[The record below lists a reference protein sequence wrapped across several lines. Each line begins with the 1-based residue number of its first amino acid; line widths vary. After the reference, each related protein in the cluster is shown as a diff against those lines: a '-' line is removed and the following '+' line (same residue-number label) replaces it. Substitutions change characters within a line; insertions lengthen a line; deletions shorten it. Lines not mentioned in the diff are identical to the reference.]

1 MQDFKEVLSQIPQEA
16 GVYKFFDANDT
27 IIYVG
32 KAKNL
37 KNRISS
43 YFSGIQNHNR
53 KTQKLISQIHRI
65 EYVVVNSELDALL
78 LENALIKEFQP
89 KYNILLKDDK
99 TYPYICITN
108 EPFPKVIS
116 TRRLEREKGTYFG
129 PYTNVKAMNELLEL
143 IRQLYTIRTCS
154 YHLSQENITQRK
166 FKACL
171 EFHIKNCKAP
181 CEGLQSEADYLADIE
196 QVKKILKGN
205 VRAVKEKLEQEMYAY
220 AAELAFEK
228 AQECKEKI
236 TLLQIFQE
244 KSQVV
249 NPNITDLMVLTIA
262 TDEENAFIN
271 FLDIQNGTILHAESQ
286 QIQKKLDET
295 AEEIALL
302 AILNL
307 REKYNSPAKEVISN
321 ISIVDNPTDLH
332 FFTPQ
337 SGEKKKLL
345 ELSLKN
351 LYFAQKE
358 HLRKQAERKQKS
370 IENTQRILQTLQKD
384 LRLQELPTHIECFD
398 NSNIQGTTPVAA
410 MACFLNG
417 KPSKRNYRH
426 FNIKTVLGAND
437 FASMYEIVFRRYK
450 RLLEEKQP
458 LPQLVIIDGGKG
470 QLSAA
475 CKALQD
481 LGIYGQM
488 AIIGIAKKLEEIY
501 FPNDDVPLHL
511 SKKSESLK
519 LIQQIRNEAHR
530 FAITFHRDKRSK
542 KALQSELESIKG
554 IGEKTMQKLLEHFKS
569 VANIKQASFEDIAKV
584 VGKKIAQ
591 LLQENLKTSEKIH

>member
-1 MQDFKEVLSQIPQEA
+1 MNDFSEILSQLPQEA
-16 GVYKFFDANDT
+16 GIYKFFDANDT

-37 KNRISS
+37 KNRVSS
-43 YFSGIQNHNR
+43 YFVGLQNHSR
-53 KTQKLISQIHRI
+53 KTQRLVSQIQRI

-99 TYPYICITN
+99 TYPYICITH
-108 EPFPKVIS
+108 EPFPRVIS
-116 TRRLEREKGTYFG
+116 TRRFEREKGTYFG
-129 PYTNVKAMNELLEL
+129 PYANVRAINDLLEL
-143 IRQLYTIRTCS
+143 IRKLYTIRTCS

-171 EFHIKNCKAP
+171 EFHIQNCKAP
-181 CEGLQSEADYLADIE
+181 CEGLQSEANYLEDIE
-196 QVKKILKGN
+196 QIKKILKGN
-205 VRAVKEKLEQEMYAY
+205 IKAVREKLEQEMYAY
-220 AAELAFEK
+220 ATELAFEK
-228 AQECKEKI
+228 AQACKEKI
-236 TLLQIFQE
+236 ELLQIFQE

-249 NPNITDLMVLTIA
+249 NPHITDVMVLTVA
-262 TDEENAFIN
+262 TDEESAFIN
-271 FLDIQNGTILHAESQ
+271 FLDVQNGTILHTETQ
-286 QIQKKLDET
+286 QIEKKLDET

-321 ISIVDNPTDLH
+321 IAIAENPTDLR

-337 SGEKKKLL
+337 VGEKKKLL

-351 LYFAQKE
+351 LFFAQKE

-370 IENTQRILQTLQKD
+370 LESTQRILETLQKD
-384 LRLQELPTHIECFD
+384 LRLRELPTHIECFD

-410 MACFLNG
+410 MVCFLNG

-426 FNIKTVLGAND
+426 FNIKTVVGAND

-481 LGIYGQM
+481 LEIYGKM

-501 FPNDDVPLHL
+501 FPDDELPLHL
-511 SKKSESLK
+511 SKKSESLR
-519 LIQQIRNEAHR
+519 LIQQIRDETHR
-530 FAITFHRDKRSK
+530 FAITFHREKRSK
-542 KALQSELESIKG
+542 KAFESELESIKG
-554 IGEKTMQKLLEHFKS
+554 IGEKTMQKLLGHFKS
-569 VANIKQASFEDIAKV
+569 LANIKQARFEEIASV
-584 VGKKIAQ
+584 AGKKVAE
-591 LLQENLKTSEKIH
+591 LLWNSLQQKEN

>member
-1 MQDFKEVLSQIPQEA
+1 MQDFKEILNEIPQEA
-16 GVYKFFDANDT
+16 GIYKFFDANDT

-37 KNRISS
+37 KNRVSS
-43 YFSGIQNHNR
+43 YFTGLQNHSR
-53 KTQKLISQIHRI
+53 KTQRLISQIHRI

-108 EPFPKVIS
+108 EPFPRVIS
-116 TRRLEREKGTYFG
+116 TRRFEREKGTYFG
-129 PYTNVKAMNELLEL
+129 PYANVRAMNELLEL

-154 YHLSQENITQRK
+154 YHLSQENIAQRK

-181 CEGLQSEADYLADIE
+181 CEGLQSEANYLEDIE
-196 QVKKILKGN
+196 QIKKILKGN
-205 VRAVKEKLEQEMYAY
+205 IKAVREKLEQEMYAY
-220 AAELAFEK
+220 ASELAFEK

-236 TLLQIFQE
+236 ELLQIFQE

-249 NPNITDLMVLTIA
+249 NPNITDVMVLTIA

-271 FLDIQNGTILHAESQ
+271 FLDVQNGTILHAESL
-286 QIQKKLDET
+286 QIEKKLEET
-295 AEEIALL
+295 PEEIALL
-302 AILNL
+302 AVLNL
-307 REKYNSPAKEVISN
+307 KEKYNSPAQEVICN
-321 ISIVDNPTDLH
+321 IAITENPTNLR
-332 FFTPQ
+332 FILPQ
-337 SGEKKKLL
+337 VGDKKKLL
-345 ELSLKN
+345 DLSLKN

-358 HLRKQAERKQKS
+358 HLRKQVERKQKS
-370 IENTQRILQTLQKD
+370 LESTQRVLETLQKD
-384 LRLQELPTHIECFD
+384 LRLQELPVHIECFD

-410 MACFLNG
+410 MVCFLNG

-426 FNIKTVLGAND
+426 FNIKTVVGAND
-437 FASMYEIVFRRYK
+437 FASMYEIVFRRYR
-450 RLLEEKQP
+450 RLLDEKQP

-481 LGIYGQM
+481 LGIYGKM
-488 AIIGIAKKLEEIY
+488 AIIGIAKRLEEIY
-501 FPNDDVPLHL
+501 FPDDEVPLHL
-511 SKKSESLK
+511 SKKSESLR
-519 LIQQIRNEAHR
+519 LIQQIRDETHR
-530 FAITFHRDKRSK
+530 FAITFHREKRSK
-542 KALQSELESIKG
+542 KALESELTNIKG
-554 IGEKTMQKLLEHFKS
+554 IGEKTMQKLLGHFKS
-569 VANIKQASFEDIAKV
+569 
-584 VGKKIAQ
+584 
-591 LLQENLKTSEKIH
+591 LENLKRASVEEIAEITNRKVAELLQKYFQEA

>member
-1 MQDFKEVLSQIPQEA
+1 MKDFKEILSELPQEA
-16 GVYKFFDANDT
+16 GIYKFFDANNA

-37 KNRISS
+37 KNRVSS
-43 YFSGIQNHNR
+43 YFTNLQNHNR
-53 KTQKLISQIHRI
+53 KTQRLISQIHRI

-129 PYTNVKAMNELLEL
+129 PYTNVRAMNELLEL
-143 IRQLYTIRTCS
+143 IRRLYTIRTCP
-154 YHLSQENITQRK
+154 YHLSQENIAQRK

-181 CEGLQSEADYLADIE
+181 CEGLQSEANYLEDVE
-196 QVKKILKGN
+196 QIKKILKGN
-205 VRAVKEKLEQEMYAY
+205 IKAVKEKLEQEMLAY

-228 AQECKEKI
+228 AQECKVKI
-236 TLLQIFQE
+236 ELLQIFQE

-249 NPNITDLMVLTIA
+249 NPNITDVMVLTIT

-271 FLDIQNGTILHAESQ
+271 FLDIQNGTILHTENQ
-286 QIQKKLDET
+286 QIEKKLDET

-307 REKYNSPAKEVISN
+307 QEKYNSPAKEVIIN
-321 ISIVDNPTDLH
+321 IAIAENPTDLR

-337 SGEKKKLL
+337 VGEKKKLL
-345 ELSLKN
+345 DLSLKN

-358 HLRKQAERKQKS
+358 HLRKQTERKQKS
-370 IENTQRILQTLQKD
+370 LESTQRILETLQKD
-384 LRLQELPTHIECFD
+384 LRLQDLPVHIECFD

-410 MACFLNG
+410 MVCFLNG

-426 FNIKTVLGAND
+426 FNIKTVEGAND

-458 LPQLVIIDGGKG
+458 LPQLVIVDGGKG

-481 LGIYGQM
+481 LEIYGKM

-501 FPNDDVPLHL
+501 FPDDELPLHL
-511 SKKSESLK
+511 SKKSESLR
-519 LIQQIRNEAHR
+519 LIQQIRDETHR
-530 FAITFHRDKRSK
+530 FAITFHREKRSK
-542 KALQSELESIKG
+542 KAFESELESIKG
-554 IGEKTMQKLLEHFKS
+554 IGEKTMQKLLGHFKS
-569 VANIKQASFEDIAKV
+569 LANIKQARFEEIASV
-584 VGKKIAQ
+584 AGKKVAE
-591 LLQENLKTSEKIH
+591 LLWNSLQQKEN

>member
-1 MQDFKEVLSQIPQEA
+1 MQDFKEILNEIPQEA
-16 GVYKFFDANDT
+16 GIYKFFDANDT

-37 KNRISS
+37 KNRVSS
-43 YFSGIQNHNR
+43 YFTGLQNHSR
-53 KTQKLISQIHRI
+53 KTQRLISQIHRI

-108 EPFPKVIS
+108 EPFPRVIS
-116 TRRLEREKGTYFG
+116 TRRFEREKGTYFG
-129 PYTNVKAMNELLEL
+129 PYANVRAMNELLEL

-154 YHLSQENITQRK
+154 YHLSQENIAQRK

-181 CEGLQSEADYLADIE
+181 CEGLQSEANYLEDIE
-196 QVKKILKGN
+196 QIKKILKGN
-205 VRAVKEKLEQEMYAY
+205 IKAVREKLEQEMYAY
-220 AAELAFEK
+220 ASELAFEK

-236 TLLQIFQE
+236 ELLQIFQE

-249 NPNITDLMVLTIA
+249 NPNITDVMVLTIA

-271 FLDIQNGTILHAESQ
+271 FLDVQNGTILHAESL
-286 QIQKKLDET
+286 QIEKKLEET
-295 AEEIALL
+295 PEEIALL
-302 AILNL
+302 AVLNL
-307 REKYNSPAKEVISN
+307 KEKYNSPAQEVICN
-321 ISIVDNPTDLH
+321 IAITENPTNLR
-332 FFTPQ
+332 FILPQ
-337 SGEKKKLL
+337 VGDKKKLL
-345 ELSLKN
+345 DLSLKN

-358 HLRKQAERKQKS
+358 HLRKQVERKQKS
-370 IENTQRILQTLQKD
+370 LESTQRVLETLQKD
-384 LRLQELPTHIECFD
+384 LRLQELPVHIECFD

-410 MACFLNG
+410 MVCFLNG

-426 FNIKTVLGAND
+426 FNIKTVVGAND
-437 FASMYEIVFRRYK
+437 FASMYEIVFRRYR
-450 RLLEEKQP
+450 RLLDEKQP

-481 LGIYGQM
+481 LGIYGKM
-488 AIIGIAKKLEEIY
+488 AIIGIAKRLEEIY
-501 FPNDDVPLHL
+501 FPDDEVPLHL
-511 SKKSESLK
+511 SKKSESLR
-519 LIQQIRNEAHR
+519 LIQQIRDETHR

-542 KALQSELESIKG
+542 KALESELTNIKG
-554 IGEKTMQKLLEHFKS
+554 IGEKTMQKLLGHFKS
-569 VANIKQASFEDIAKV
+569 
-584 VGKKIAQ
+584 
-591 LLQENLKTSEKIH
+591 LENLKRASVEEIAEITNRKVAELLQKYFQEA

>member
-1 MQDFKEVLSQIPQEA
+1 MKDFKEILSELPQEA
-16 GVYKFFDANDT
+16 GIYKFFDANNV

-37 KNRISS
+37 KNRVSS
-43 YFSGIQNHNR
+43 YFTNLQNHNR
-53 KTQKLISQIHRI
+53 KTQRLISQIHRI

-129 PYTNVKAMNELLEL
+129 PYTNVRAMNELLEL
-143 IRQLYTIRTCS
+143 IRRLYTIRTCP
-154 YHLSQENITQRK
+154 YHLSQENIAQRK

-181 CEGLQSEADYLADIE
+181 CEGLQSEANYLEDVE
-196 QVKKILKGN
+196 QIKKILKGN
-205 VRAVKEKLEQEMYAY
+205 IKAVKEKLEQEMLAY

-228 AQECKEKI
+228 AQECKVKI
-236 TLLQIFQE
+236 ELLQIFQE

-249 NPNITDLMVLTIA
+249 NPNITDVMVLTIT
-262 TDEENAFIN
+262 TDEENASIN
-271 FLDIQNGTILHAESQ
+271 FLDIQNGTILHTENQ
-286 QIQKKLDET
+286 QIEKKLDET

-307 REKYNSPAKEVISN
+307 QEKYNSPAKEVITN
-321 ISIVDNPTDLH
+321 IAIAENPTDLR

-337 SGEKKKLL
+337 VGEKKKLL
-345 ELSLKN
+345 DLSLKN

-358 HLRKQAERKQKS
+358 HLRKQTERKQKS
-370 IENTQRILQTLQKD
+370 LESTQRILETLQKD
-384 LRLQELPTHIECFD
+384 LRLQDLPVHIECFD

-410 MACFLNG
+410 MVCFLNG

-426 FNIKTVLGAND
+426 FNIKTVEGAND

-458 LPQLVIIDGGKG
+458 LPQLVIVDGGKG

-481 LGIYGQM
+481 LEIYGKM
-488 AIIGIAKKLEEIY
+488 AIIGIAKRLEEIY
-501 FPNDDVPLHL
+501 FPDDDVPLHL
-511 SKKSESLK
+511 SKKSESLR
-519 LIQQIRNEAHR
+519 LIQQIRDETHR
-530 FAITFHRDKRSK
+530 FAITFHREKRSK
-542 KALQSELESIKG
+542 KVFQSELENIKG
-554 IGEKTMQKLLEHFKS
+554 VGEKTMQKLLGHFKS
-569 VANIKQASFEDIAKV
+569 VANIRQASFEEIASV
-584 VGKKIAQ
+584 AGKKIAE
-591 LLQENLKTSEKIH
+591 LLWNSLRQK

>member
-1 MQDFKEVLSQIPQEA
+1 MKDFKEILSELPQEA
-16 GVYKFFDANDT
+16 GIYKFFDANNA

-37 KNRISS
+37 KNRVSS
-43 YFSGIQNHNR
+43 YFTNLQNHNR
-53 KTQKLISQIHRI
+53 KTQRLISQIHRI

-129 PYTNVKAMNELLEL
+129 PYTNVRAMNELLEL
-143 IRQLYTIRTCS
+143 IRRLYTIRTCP
-154 YHLSQENITQRK
+154 YHLSQENIAQRK

-181 CEGLQSEADYLADIE
+181 CEGLQSEANYLEDVE
-196 QVKKILKGN
+196 QIKKILKGN
-205 VRAVKEKLEQEMYAY
+205 IKAVKEKLEQEMLAY

-228 AQECKEKI
+228 AQECKVKI
-236 TLLQIFQE
+236 ELLQIFQE

-249 NPNITDLMVLTIA
+249 NPNITDVMVLTIT

-271 FLDIQNGTILHAESQ
+271 FLDIQNGTILHTENQ
-286 QIQKKLDET
+286 QIEKKLDET

-307 REKYNSPAKEVISN
+307 QEKYNSPAKEVIIN
-321 ISIVDNPTDLH
+321 IAIAENPTDLR

-337 SGEKKKLL
+337 VGEKKKLL
-345 ELSLKN
+345 DLSLKN

-358 HLRKQAERKQKS
+358 HLRKQTERKQKS
-370 IENTQRILQTLQKD
+370 LESTQRILETLQKD
-384 LRLQELPTHIECFD
+384 LRLQDLPVHIECFD

-410 MACFLNG
+410 MVCFLNG

-426 FNIKTVLGAND
+426 FNIKTVEGAND

-458 LPQLVIIDGGKG
+458 LPQLVIVDGGKG

-481 LGIYGQM
+481 LEIYGKM
-488 AIIGIAKKLEEIY
+488 AIIGIAKRLEEIY
-501 FPNDDVPLHL
+501 FPDDDVPLHL
-511 SKKSESLK
+511 SKKSESLR
-519 LIQQIRNEAHR
+519 LIQQIRDETHR
-530 FAITFHRDKRSK
+530 FAITFHREKRSK
-542 KALQSELESIKG
+542 KVFQSELENIKG
-554 IGEKTMQKLLEHFKS
+554 VGEKTMQKLLGHFKS
-569 VANIKQASFEDIAKV
+569 VANIRQASFEEIASV
-584 VGKKIAQ
+584 AGKKIAE
-591 LLQENLKTSEKIH
+591 LLWNSLRQK

>member
-1 MQDFKEVLSQIPQEA
+1 MKDFKEILSELPQEA
-16 GVYKFFDANDT
+16 GIYKFFDANNA

-37 KNRISS
+37 KNRVSS
-43 YFSGIQNHNR
+43 YFTNLQNHNR
-53 KTQKLISQIHRI
+53 KTQRLISQIHRI

-129 PYTNVKAMNELLEL
+129 PYTNVRAMNELLEL
-143 IRQLYTIRTCS
+143 IRRLYTIRTCP
-154 YHLSQENITQRK
+154 YHLSQENIAQRK

-181 CEGLQSEADYLADIE
+181 CEGLQSEANYLEDVE
-196 QVKKILKGN
+196 QIKKILKGN
-205 VRAVKEKLEQEMYAY
+205 IKAVKEKLEQEMLAY

-228 AQECKEKI
+228 AQECKVKI
-236 TLLQIFQE
+236 ELLQIFQE

-249 NPNITDLMVLTIA
+249 NPNITDVMVLTIT

-271 FLDIQNGTILHAESQ
+271 FLDIQNGTILHTENQ
-286 QIQKKLDET
+286 QIEKKLDET

-321 ISIVDNPTDLH
+321 IAIAENPTDLR

-337 SGEKKKLL
+337 VGEKKKLL

-351 LYFAQKE
+351 LFFAQKE

-370 IENTQRILQTLQKD
+370 LESTQRILETLQKD
-384 LRLQELPTHIECFD
+384 LRLRELPTHIECFD

-410 MACFLNG
+410 MVCFLNG

-426 FNIKTVLGAND
+426 FNIKTVVGAND

-481 LGIYGQM
+481 LEIYGKM

-501 FPNDDVPLHL
+501 FPDDELPLHL
-511 SKKSESLK
+511 SKKSESLR
-519 LIQQIRNEAHR
+519 LIQQIRDETHR
-530 FAITFHRDKRSK
+530 FAITFHREKRSK
-542 KALQSELESIKG
+542 KAFESELESIKG
-554 IGEKTMQKLLEHFKS
+554 IGEKTMQKLLGHFKS
-569 VANIKQASFEDIAKV
+569 LANIKQARFEEIASV
-584 VGKKIAQ
+584 AGKKIAE
-591 LLQENLKTSEKIH
+591 LLWNSLRQK

>member
-1 MQDFKEVLSQIPQEA
+1 MKDFKEILSELPQEA
-16 GVYKFFDANDT
+16 GIYKFFDANNV

-37 KNRISS
+37 KNRVSS
-43 YFSGIQNHNR
+43 YFTNLQNHNR
-53 KTQKLISQIHRI
+53 KTQRLISQIHRI

-129 PYTNVKAMNELLEL
+129 PYTNVRAMNELLEL
-143 IRQLYTIRTCS
+143 IRRLYTIRTCP
-154 YHLSQENITQRK
+154 YHLSQENIAQRK

-181 CEGLQSEADYLADIE
+181 CEGLQSEANYLEDVE
-196 QVKKILKGN
+196 QIKKILKGN
-205 VRAVKEKLEQEMYAY
+205 IKAVKEKLEQEMLAY

-228 AQECKEKI
+228 AQECKVKI
-236 TLLQIFQE
+236 ELLQIFQE

-249 NPNITDLMVLTIA
+249 NPNITDVMVLTIT
-262 TDEENAFIN
+262 TDEENASIN
-271 FLDIQNGTILHAESQ
+271 FLDIQNGTILHTENQ
-286 QIQKKLDET
+286 QIEKKLDET

-307 REKYNSPAKEVISN
+307 QEKYNSPAKEVIIN
-321 ISIVDNPTDLH
+321 IAIAENPTDLR

-337 SGEKKKLL
+337 VGEKKKLL
-345 ELSLKN
+345 DLSLKN

-358 HLRKQAERKQKS
+358 HLRKQTERKQKS
-370 IENTQRILQTLQKD
+370 LESTQRILETLQKD
-384 LRLQELPTHIECFD
+384 LRLQDLPVHIECFD

-410 MACFLNG
+410 MVCFLNG

-426 FNIKTVLGAND
+426 FNIKTVEGAND

-458 LPQLVIIDGGKG
+458 LPQLVIVDGGKG

-481 LGIYGQM
+481 LEIYGKM
-488 AIIGIAKKLEEIY
+488 AIIGIAKRLEEIY
-501 FPNDDVPLHL
+501 FPDDDVPLHL
-511 SKKSESLK
+511 SKKSESLR
-519 LIQQIRNEAHR
+519 LIQQIRDETHR
-530 FAITFHRDKRSK
+530 FAITFHREKRSK
-542 KALQSELESIKG
+542 KVFQSELENIKG
-554 IGEKTMQKLLEHFKS
+554 VGEKTMQKLLGHFKS
-569 VANIKQASFEDIAKV
+569 VANIRQASFEEIASV
-584 VGKKIAQ
+584 AGKKIAE
-591 LLQENLKTSEKIH
+591 LLWNSLRQK